1 MSDGEKQPL
10 VKMRVDLCIKT
21 GFDKWGSMDC
31 TLGSATQSGAS
42 QRDNTILISHLWYK
56 KNISLVVFSWV
67 WEEISEHFFPFVIL
81 IILEKHWGKSPIHSS
96 QLCESVSILI
106 TTTILKR
113 PALSS
118 NKSSFQA
125 IYNKKKLVGR
135 IRAAVPKQTSEQQL
149 DILHLLRVAVS
160 IGSGG
165 HQR

>member
-1 MSDGEKQPL
+1 M
-10 VKMRVDLCIKT
+10 
-21 GFDKWGSMDC
+21 
-31 TLGSATQSGAS
+31 
-42 QRDNTILISHLWYK
+42 
-56 KNISLVVFSWV
+56 VFSWV

-118 NKSSFQA
+118 NKSFQA
-125 IYNKKKLVGR
+125 IYNQKNKLVGQ
-135 IRAAVPKQTSEQQL
+135 IRAAIPKQTSEQQL
-149 DILHLLRVAVS
+149 DLLHLLRVAVS